1 VKFIYLEENLRFKYD
16 SKTDRDKYNRE
27 KIQNN
32 SNIINQYNINV
43 TNVGIK
49 MQIVP
54 FYINSHNQKKY
65 K

>member
-1 VKFIYLEENLRFKYD
+1 MFKYD
-16 SKTDRDKYNRE
+16 SKMNRDSYNRE
-27 KIQNN
+27 KIKNN
-32 SNIINQYNINV
+32 SNIINQYKINV

-54 FYINSHNQKKY
+54 FYINSHNEKKY